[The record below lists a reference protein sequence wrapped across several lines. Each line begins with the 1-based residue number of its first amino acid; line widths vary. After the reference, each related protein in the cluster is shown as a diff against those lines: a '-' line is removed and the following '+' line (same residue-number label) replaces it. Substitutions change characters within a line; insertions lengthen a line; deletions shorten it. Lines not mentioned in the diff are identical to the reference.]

1 MGASNQPGRVLPED
15 AQTRSNSLGVSMTVL
30 NALLDKLD
38 IDEMVGRTRQRVHA
52 RWPFRKL
59 YIQLDIQHPGGTAT
73 TLRVASR
80 NLSRSGIGL
89 LHSTFIHAKSP
100 CIVHL
105 PGVDGQV
112 RAVPGVMARCT
123 HRGGRVHE
131 LGVRFDTQIDLRT
144 YFDGRVA
151 ARLVSLE
158 RVNPCELTG
167 TVVSCMRTEREQTL
181 LKSLLVDTNL
191 CLRTITLAELM
202 DPGVYDGVRLL
213 IIGHAQEA
221 ESGTA
226 LLRTMRDKGIIV
238 PALVLT
244 ADIQAPPREGLYDL
258 PDVALAATPLPREQF
273 LATIAEILLVR
284 AADSNSRGLG
294 SLDQATASGVLVAL
308 IELHNRLERAIKNE
322 DFEALEPLCARL
334 ADCARVGRLNEIATL
349 ADRVRGLV
357 LLNNMA
363 EVTPL
368 LVRLLAMI
376 ESSAR
381 TARAA

>member
-1 MGASNQPGRVLPED
+1 MSASSQGGRVVSD
-15 AQTRSNSLGVSMTVL
+15 DGQARGNSLGVSMSVL

-38 IDEMVGRTRQRVHA
+38 IDEQNGRIRKRVHA

-59 YIQLDIQHPGGTAT
+59 FVQLDIQHPGGTAT
-73 TLRVASR
+73 TLRLASR
-80 NLSRSGIGL
+80 NLSRSGVGL
-89 LHSTFIHAKSP
+89 LHSAFIHAKSP
-100 CIVHL
+100 CIVHM
-105 PGVDGQV
+105 PGVDGQI
-112 RAVPGVMARCT
+112 RAIPGVIARCT

-131 LGVRFDTQIDLRT
+131 IGVRFDTQIDLRT

-158 RVNPCELTG
+158 RVDPRELSG
-167 TVVSCMRTEREQTL
+167 TVISCMRTDREYAL
-181 LKSLLVDTNL
+181 VKSLLDETNL
-191 CLRTITLAELM
+191 ILRTVKADDLM
-202 DPGVYDGVRLL
+202 DPAQFDGARLL
-213 IIGHAQEA
+213 IIGHSQEG

-226 LLRTMRDKGIIV
+226 RLRAMRDKGIIV

-258 PDVALAATPLPREQF
+258 PDVGLAATPLPREQF

-284 AADSNSRGLG
+284 AADSSSRGLG

-308 IELHNRLERAIKNE
+308 HELHDRLDTAIKAS
-322 DFEALEPLCARL
+322 DTDALESLCSRL
-334 ADCARVGRLNEIATL
+334 TDCARVGRLNEIASL

-363 EVTPL
+363 EVGPL
-368 LVRLLAMI
+368 MTRLLSLI
-376 ESSAR
+376 ESSTR
-381 TARAA
+381 SARAA